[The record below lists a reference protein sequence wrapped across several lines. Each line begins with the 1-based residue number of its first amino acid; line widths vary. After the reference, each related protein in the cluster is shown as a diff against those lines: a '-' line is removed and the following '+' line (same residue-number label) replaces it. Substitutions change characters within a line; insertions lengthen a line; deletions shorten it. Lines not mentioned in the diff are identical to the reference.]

1 MTPSFQLDVEGEDVT
16 DRVRRHLVELRV
28 TLTADSASDSLQ
40 ITLSDA
46 PGVLARPAAERAVR
60 VRLGYLETGLVAL
73 GVYYH
78 SETDIELVPRRLVL
92 RGTAADLR
100 RDSTLKAP
108 RSRAWQATTLL
119 GQVVDAVASEHGYE
133 PRVAPAL
140 AGEAIGHIDQTAESD
155 MHLLR
160 RLARGYDATVKAAGG
175 YLVMMPRDA
184 ARSAGSDTPLPT
196 YTASPEGGTVLT
208 GRVSWRGRPKYNS
221 VVASYHD
228 VRAGAL
234 THVTAGSG
242 DPAFVIRE
250 PRPSRAQAM
259 ADAAARLAR
268 LQRRTATLEMTVV
281 GDATLAAQGRI
292 VSRGWGDGTD
302 GTWTIVRATHIF
314 SARGFQSQVSAEIVT

>member
-1 MTPSFQLDVEGEDVT
+1 MTPAFQLDVEGEDVT

-78 SETDIELVPRRLVL
+78 SETDIELIPRRLVL
-92 RGTAADLR
+92 RATAADLR
-100 RDSTLKAP
+100 RGSTLKAP
-108 RSRAWQATTLL
+108 RSRAWQATTL
-119 GQVVDAVASEHGYE
+119 GQVVAAVASEHGYE

-140 AGEAIGHIDQTAESD
+140 AGAAIGHIDQTAESD

-184 ARSAGSDTPLPT
+184 ARSAGSDTPLPA

-234 THVTAGSG
+234 THITAGGG

-250 PRPSRAQAM
+250 PRADRAQAM

-268 LQRRTATLEMTVV
+268 LQRRTGTLEMTVV

-302 GTWTIVRATHIF
+302 GTWTIVRATHILT
-314 SARGFQSQVSAEIVT
+314 ARGFQSQVSAEVVI